1 MAAVGTKILSPELQ
15 EEIKQW
21 TLGNYPVW
29 TTPGEPFPLIPSPA
43 KLLGRAQDRFIKGA
57 TEMAC
62 VHNVLI
68 RSLNSIYLQARNV
81 APAKIS
87 AITPENKVDVET
99 RDDFVDYARE
109 WSTLLHLHHH
119 GEETYLFP
127 EIDKALN
134 GKDIM
139 ERNVQQHRLFD
150 EGVNRYDKYLEQVRR
165 PAKGVERVGEEKFL
179 YGPELCEIIESF
191 GTILVSH
198 LNEEIGT
205 LLSLRAWDEKLDIY
219 RIIEIEGEQ
228 AMKDCSLLG
237 TVEFFWHNLDAG
249 YEDGIHKD
257 FPPAPAPLK
266 FMLKNVLWYPNRRM
280 WRFSSC
286 TSAMKPRPKLLY
298 A

>member
-1 MAAVGTKILSPELQ
+1 MCCI
-15 EEIKQW
+15 
-21 TLGNYPVW
+21 
-29 TTPGEPFPLIPSPA
+29 
-43 KLLGRAQDRFIKGA
+43 
-57 TEMAC
+57 
-62 VHNVLI
+62 HNVLI

-81 APAKIS
+81 APTKIS
-87 AITPENKVDVET
+87 AITPENKVDIET

-109 WSTLLHLHHH
+109 WSVLLHVHHH
-119 GEETYLFP
+119 GEENHMFP

-150 EGVNRYDKYLEQVRR
+150 EGVNRYDQYLEQVRR
-165 PAKGVERVGEEKFL
+165 PTKGVERVGEEKFL

-205 LLSLRAWDEKLDIY
+205 ILSLRAWDEKLNVY
-219 RIIEIEGEQ
+219 RIFEIEGEK
-228 AMKDCSLLG
+228 AMKSCSLLG
-237 TVEFFWHNLDAG
+237 TVEFVWHNLDAE

-266 FMLKNVLWYPNRRM
+266 FMLRNVLWFPNRRM